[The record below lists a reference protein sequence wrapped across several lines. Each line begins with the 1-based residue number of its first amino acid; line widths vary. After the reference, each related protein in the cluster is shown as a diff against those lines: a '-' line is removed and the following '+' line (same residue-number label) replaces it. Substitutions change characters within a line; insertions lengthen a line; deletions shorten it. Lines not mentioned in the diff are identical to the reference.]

1 MQQQPAK
8 LLFAAVGLQK
18 GSGGI
23 AELSRQV
30 FKTLLE
36 MQRNNEIRLEV
47 HVLDGEGPEPGDEL
61 FTETNLPTIRW
72 FAGHRWKFALSL
84 IMTRSDIQLMDHV
97 GLGRLPGL
105 LPAPLRNPY
114 ILLIHSIEIWN
125 NNRPDYHRTAKKA
138 ALLIANSNY
147 TAQKARSHYPDLP
160 EIKVCHPGKDMAVGA
175 GHARDRE
182 SPVRASLARE
192 KDRPHGGLPQDK
204 PVGAGHARETESP
217 VRASLAREKD
227 RPHGGLQQ
235 DKPVGAGHARDS
247 ESPVRASLAR
257 ERDRPHGGLQQG
269 LQQPGPHAILIVGR
283 LSAEQKH
290 KGHDHLLEAMPE
302 ILQSVP
308 DAQLIIAGEGTDQ
321 KRLEAKAQDLG
332 ISNQV
337 IFTGWVNEAQLN
349 TLYNQ
354 CALFAMPSQGDGFGI
369 VFLEAMMHSLPC
381 VGLKNTAAAEIFE
394 HEKSGILV
402 DRDDRRDMANR
413 LSTLLLDESRRKNL
427 GKAGQKRYQSQF
439 QGQHYAERLQS
450 ILMEHSAI

>member
-1 MQQQPAK
+1 MKKTQQPPRM
-8 LLFAAVGLQK
+8 LFAAVGLQK

-30 FKTLLE
+30 LKTLFE
-36 MQRNNEIRLEV
+36 MQRNNDIRLEV
-47 HVLDGEGPEPGDEL
+47 HILEGDGPEDGDDL
-61 FTETNLPTIRW
+61 FNETDNQNICW
-72 FAGHRWKFALSL
+72 FAGSRWKFALSL
-84 IMTRSDIQLMDHV
+84 IMTRSDIQLLDHV

-105 LPAPLRNPY
+105 IPAPMRNPY

-125 NNRPDYHRTAKKA
+125 SNRADYHRTARKA

-160 EIKVCHPGKDMAVGA
+160 EIQVCHPGKDVGA
-175 GHARDRE
+175 GHARDSE
-182 SPVRASLARE
+182 A
-192 KDRPHGGLPQDK
+192 

-235 DKPVGAGHARDS
+235 NKPVGAGHARDS
-247 ESPVRASLAR
+247 G
-257 ERDRPHGGLQQG
+257 RPHGGL
-269 LQQPGPHAILIVGR
+269 LLIGPHAILIVGR

-302 ILQSVP
+302 IFQSVP

-337 IFTGWVNEAQLN
+337 IFTGWVNEAQLS
-349 TLYNQ
+349 TLYKQ
-354 CALFAMPSQGDGFGI
+354 CALFAMPSEGDGFGI
-369 VFLEAMMHSLPC
+369 VFLEAMANALPC

-394 HEKSGILV
+394 NEKSGIMV
-402 DRDDRRDMANR
+402 DREDNRDMANR
-413 LSTLLLDESRRKNL
+413 LSTLLLDETRRKDL
-427 GKAGQKRYQSQF
+427 GVAGQKRYQSQF

-450 ILMEHSAI
+450 ILMEHSGI